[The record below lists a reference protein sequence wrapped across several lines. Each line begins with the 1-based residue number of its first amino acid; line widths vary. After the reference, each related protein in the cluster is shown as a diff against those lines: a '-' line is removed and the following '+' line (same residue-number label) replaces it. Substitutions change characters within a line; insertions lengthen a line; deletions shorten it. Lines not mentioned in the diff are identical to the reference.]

1 MDIVYSLPLLDTD
14 PDIVLHRATAMFA
27 CFVGKSE
34 YGPWVCANNVVEVY
48 RNMGDDE
55 DKVRCS

>member
-1 MDIVYSLPLLDTD
+1 MDIVYSLPILDTD
-14 PDIVLHRATAMFA
+14 PDLLLHRVTAMFA

-34 YGPWVCANNVVEVY
+34 FGPILCANDPVEVY

-55 DKVRCS
+55 EKV